1 MSMSHPHGRSET
13 TTTTTTTRSDD
24 TLDGR
29 EEGGE
34 DAHVH
39 EGGAV
44 ASAEEES
51 GNDDAIK
58 MPPKCDGRRTSSS
71 TVSINKRAT
80 TPFGTRCIDRPECTL
95 RRRANVSYDA
105 RVKETLT
112 KLDEERREAEKRGEF
127 EKCNELSLEIEREK
141 REEEKRRANAVA
153 AHHQKVMVD
162 AIEVRKESELD
173 LKKRHEQEREQ
184 MNESLRAESEKLKE
198 KKSACFEDFE
208 KECNAT
214 RSRAQKRKPKARAKE
229 LCEIRKIQD
238 ALMKQKKY
246 LEANEV
252 RQKGDEIERK
262 ARNETNRAIE
272 KELLAKKLKLKVK
285 FEREEK
291 QMKSKQNCSA
301 KVLRRRHEE
310 ELAALEIK
318 FRGIFGGLENV
329 SKVEM
334 REMNTKMNANTSSTT
349 SNGGG
354 GGGGGT
360 MLRPNLNCAN
370 SSGSGVKAHFAC

>member
-1 MSMSHPHGRSET
+1 MSHPHGRSET
-13 TTTTTTTRSDD
+13 TLTTTTRSDNE
-24 TLDGR
+24 R
-29 EEGGE
+29 EGGGGEE
-34 DAHVH
+34 DANVH
-39 EGGAV
+39 AGGAV
-44 ASAEEES
+44 ALPEEDS
-51 GNDDAIK
+51 GNDDAKK
-58 MPPKCDGRRTSSS
+58 MPWPKCCHQRRTSSS
-71 TVSINKRAT
+71 AVSNNKRAT

-354 GGGGGT
+354 GT

>member
-1 MSMSHPHGRSET
+1 MSHPHGRSET
-13 TTTTTTTRSDD
+13 TLTTTTRSDNE
-24 TLDGR
+24 R
-29 EEGGE
+29 EGGGGEE
-34 DAHVH
+34 DANVH
-39 EGGAV
+39 AGGAV
-44 ASAEEES
+44 ALPEEDS
-51 GNDDAIK
+51 GNDDAKK
-58 MPPKCDGRRTSSS
+58 MPWQKCCHQRRTSSS
-71 TVSINKRAT
+71 AVSNNKRAT

-354 GGGGGT
+354 GT

>member
-1 MSMSHPHGRSET
+1 MSHPHGRSET
-13 TTTTTTTRSDD
+13 TLTTTTRSDNE
-24 TLDGR
+24 R
-29 EEGGE
+29 EGGGGGE
-34 DAHVH
+34 DANVH
-39 EGGAV
+39 AGGAV
-44 ASAEEES
+44 ALPEEDS
-51 GNDDAIK
+51 GNDDAKK
-58 MPPKCDGRRTSSS
+58 MPWPKCCHQRRTSSS
-71 TVSINKRAT
+71 AVSNNKRAT
-80 TPFGTRCIDRPECTL
+80 TPFGTTCIDRPECTL

-208 KECNAT
+208 KEFNAT

-354 GGGGGT
+354 GT

>member
-1 MSMSHPHGRSET
+1 MSHPHGRSET
-13 TTTTTTTRSDD
+13 TLTTTTTRSDNE
-24 TLDGR
+24 R
-29 EEGGE
+29 EGGGGGE
-34 DAHVH
+34 DANVH
-39 EGGAV
+39 AGGAV
-44 ASAEEES
+44 ALPEEDS
-51 GNDDAIK
+51 GNDDAKK
-58 MPPKCDGRRTSSS
+58 MPKCCHQRRTSSS
-71 TVSINKRAT
+71 AVSNNKRVT

-354 GGGGGT
+354 GGGGT

>member
-1 MSMSHPHGRSET
+1 MSHPHGRSET
-13 TTTTTTTRSDD
+13 TLTTTTRSDNE
-24 TLDGR
+24 R
-29 EEGGE
+29 EGGGGEE
-34 DAHVH
+34 DANVH
-39 EGGAV
+39 AGGAV
-44 ASAEEES
+44 ALPEEDS
-51 GNDDAIK
+51 GNDDAKK
-58 MPPKCDGRRTSSS
+58 MPWPKCCHQRRTSSS
-71 TVSINKRAT
+71 AVSNNKRAT

-354 GGGGGT
+354 GGGGT

-370 SSGSGVKAHFAC
+370 SSGSGVKAHFPC

>member
-1 MSMSHPHGRSET
+1 MSHPHGRSET
-13 TTTTTTTRSDD
+13 TLTTTTRSDNE
-24 TLDGR
+24 R
-29 EEGGE
+29 EGGGGGG
-34 DAHVH
+34 DANVH
-39 EGGAV
+39 AGGAV
-44 ASAEEES
+44 ALPEEDS
-51 GNDDAIK
+51 GNDDAKK
-58 MPPKCDGRRTSSS
+58 MPWPKCCHQRRTSSS
-71 TVSINKRAT
+71 AVSNNKRAT

-354 GGGGGT
+354 GT

>member
-1 MSMSHPHGRSET
+1 MSHPHGRSET
-13 TTTTTTTRSDD
+13 TLTTTTRSDNE
-24 TLDGR
+24 R
-29 EEGGE
+29 EGGGGE
-34 DAHVH
+34 DANVH
-39 EGGAV
+39 AGGAV
-44 ASAEEES
+44 ALPEEDS
-51 GNDDAIK
+51 GNDDAKK
-58 MPPKCDGRRTSSS
+58 MPWPKCCHQRRTSSS
-71 TVSINKRAT
+71 AVSNNKRAT

>member
-1 MSMSHPHGRSET
+1 MSHPHGRSET
-13 TTTTTTTRSDD
+13 TLTTTTRSDNE
-24 TLDGR
+24 R
-29 EEGGE
+29 EGGGGE
-34 DAHVH
+34 DANVH
-39 EGGAV
+39 AGGAV
-44 ASAEEES
+44 ALPEEDS
-51 GNDDAIK
+51 GNDDAKK
-58 MPPKCDGRRTSSS
+58 MPWPKCCHQRRTSSS
-71 TVSINKRAT
+71 AVSNNKRAT

-354 GGGGGT
+354 GT

>member
-1 MSMSHPHGRSET
+1 MSHPHGRSET
-13 TTTTTTTRSDD
+13 TLTTTTRSDNE
-24 TLDGR
+24 R
-29 EEGGE
+29 EGGGGEE
-34 DAHVH
+34 DANVH
-39 EGGAV
+39 AGGAV
-44 ASAEEES
+44 ALPEEDS
-51 GNDDAIK
+51 GNDDAKK
-58 MPPKCDGRRTSSS
+58 MPWQKCCHQRRTSSS
-71 TVSINKRAT
+71 AVSNNKRAT

-354 GGGGGT
+354 GGGGT

>member
-1 MSMSHPHGRSET
+1 MSHPHGRSET
-13 TTTTTTTRSDD
+13 TLTTTTRSDNE
-24 TLDGR
+24 R
-29 EEGGE
+29 EGGGGGE
-34 DAHVH
+34 DANVH
-39 EGGAV
+39 AGGAV
-44 ASAEEES
+44 ALPEEDS
-51 GNDDAIK
+51 GNDDAKKI
-58 MPPKCDGRRTSSS
+58 PWPKCCHQRRTSSS
-71 TVSINKRAT
+71 AVSNNKRAT

-354 GGGGGT
+354 GGGGT

>member
-1 MSMSHPHGRSET
+1 M
-13 TTTTTTTRSDD
+13 
-24 TLDGR
+24 
-29 EEGGE
+29 
-34 DAHVH
+34 
-39 EGGAV
+39 
-44 ASAEEES
+44 
-51 GNDDAIK
+51 
-58 MPPKCDGRRTSSS
+58 PKCCHQRRTSSS
-71 TVSINKRAT
+71 AVSNNKRAT

-184 MNESLRAESEKLKE
+184 MNDSLRAESEKLKE

-291 QMKSKQNCSA
+291 QMNSKQNCSA

-354 GGGGGT
+354 GT

>member
-1 MSMSHPHGRSET
+1 MSHPHGRSET
-13 TTTTTTTRSDD
+13 TLTTTTRSDNE
-24 TLDGR
+24 R
-29 EEGGE
+29 EGGGGE
-34 DAHVH
+34 DANVH
-39 EGGAV
+39 AGGAV
-44 ASAEEES
+44 ALPEEDS
-51 GNDDAIK
+51 GNDDAKK
-58 MPPKCDGRRTSSS
+58 MPWQKCCHQRRTSSS
-71 TVSINKRAT
+71 AVSNNKRAT

-354 GGGGGT
+354 GGGGT

>member
-1 MSMSHPHGRSET
+1 MSHPHGRSET
-13 TTTTTTTRSDD
+13 TLTTLTTRTDNE
-24 TLDGR
+24 R
-29 EEGGE
+29 EGGGGGGE
-34 DAHVH
+34 DANVH
-39 EGGAV
+39 AGGAV
-44 ASAEEES
+44 ALPEEDS
-51 GNDDAIK
+51 GNDDAKK
-58 MPPKCDGRRTSSS
+58 MPWPKCCHQRRTSSS
-71 TVSINKRAT
+71 AVSNNKRAT

-354 GGGGGT
+354 GT

>member
-1 MSMSHPHGRSET
+1 MSHPHGRSET
-13 TTTTTTTRSDD
+13 TLTTTTRYDNE
-24 TLDGR
+24 R
-29 EEGGE
+29 EGGGGGEE
-34 DAHVH
+34 DANVH
-39 EGGAV
+39 AGGAV
-44 ASAEEES
+44 ALPEEDS
-51 GNDDAIK
+51 GNDDAKK
-58 MPPKCDGRRTSSS
+58 MPWPKCCHQRRTSSS
-71 TVSINKRAT
+71 AVSNNKRAT

-354 GGGGGT
+354 GT

>member
-1 MSMSHPHGRSET
+1 MSHPHGRSET
-13 TTTTTTTRSDD
+13 TLTTTTRSDNE
-24 TLDGR
+24 R
-29 EEGGE
+29 EGGGGGG
-34 DAHVH
+34 DANVH
-39 EGGAV
+39 AGGAV
-44 ASAEEES
+44 ALPEEDS
-51 GNDDAIK
+51 GNDDAKK
-58 MPPKCDGRRTSSS
+58 MPKCCHQRRTSSS
-71 TVSINKRAT
+71 AVSNNKRAT

-354 GGGGGT
+354 GGGGT

>member
-1 MSMSHPHGRSET
+1 MSHPHGRSET
-13 TTTTTTTRSDD
+13 TLTTTTRSDNE
-24 TLDGR
+24 R
-29 EEGGE
+29 EGGGGGE
-34 DAHVH
+34 DANVH
-39 EGGAV
+39 AGGAV
-44 ASAEEES
+44 ALPEEDS
-51 GNDDAIK
+51 GNDDAKK
-58 MPPKCDGRRTSSS
+58 MPWQKCCHQRRTSSS
-71 TVSINKRAT
+71 AVSNNKRAT
-80 TPFGTRCIDRPECTL
+80 TPFGTRYIDRPECTL

-354 GGGGGT
+354 GT

>member
-1 MSMSHPHGRSET
+1 MSHPHGRSET
-13 TTTTTTTRSDD
+13 TLTTTTTRSDNE
-24 TLDGR
+24 R
-29 EEGGE
+29 EGGGGGE
-34 DAHVH
+34 DANVH
-39 EGGAV
+39 AGGAV
-44 ASAEEES
+44 ALPEEDS
-51 GNDDAIK
+51 GNDDAKK
-58 MPPKCDGRRTSSS
+58 MPWPKCCHQRRTSSS
-71 TVSINKRAT
+71 AVSNNKRAT

-162 AIEVRKESELD
+162 AIEERKESELD

-354 GGGGGT
+354 GT

>member
-1 MSMSHPHGRSET
+1 MSHPHGRSET
-13 TTTTTTTRSDD
+13 TLTTTTRSDNE
-24 TLDGR
+24 R
-29 EEGGE
+29 EGGGGE
-34 DAHVH
+34 DANVH
-39 EGGAV
+39 AGGAV
-44 ASAEEES
+44 ALPEEDS
-51 GNDDAIK
+51 GNDDAKK
-58 MPPKCDGRRTSSS
+58 MPWPKCCHQRRTSSS
-71 TVSINKRAT
+71 AVSNNKRAT

-95 RRRANVSYDA
+95 RRRANVSYDV

-354 GGGGGT
+354 GT

>member
-1 MSMSHPHGRSET
+1 MSHPHGRSET
-13 TTTTTTTRSDD
+13 TLTTTTRSDNE
-24 TLDGR
+24 R
-29 EEGGE
+29 EGGGGE
-34 DAHVH
+34 DANVH
-39 EGGAV
+39 AGGAV
-44 ASAEEES
+44 ALPEEDS
-51 GNDDAIK
+51 GNDDAKK
-58 MPPKCDGRRTSSS
+58 MPWQKCCHQRRTSSS
-71 TVSINKRAT
+71 AVSNNKRAT

-184 MNESLRAESEKLKE
+184 MNDSLRAESEKLKE

-208 KECNAT
+208 KECNVT

>member
-1 MSMSHPHGRSET
+1 MSHPHGRSET
-13 TTTTTTTRSDD
+13 TLTTTTRSDNE
-24 TLDGR
+24 R
-29 EEGGE
+29 EGGGGGGE
-34 DAHVH
+34 DANVH
-39 EGGAV
+39 AGGAV
-44 ASAEEES
+44 ALPEEDS
-51 GNDDAIK
+51 GNDDAKK
-58 MPPKCDGRRTSSS
+58 MPWPKCCHQRRTSSS
-71 TVSINKRAT
+71 AVSNNKRAT

-354 GGGGGT
+354 GT

>member
-1 MSMSHPHGRSET
+1 MSHPHGRSET
-13 TTTTTTTRSDD
+13 TLTTTTRSDNE
-24 TLDGR
+24 R
-29 EEGGE
+29 EGGGGGE
-34 DAHVH
+34 DANVH
-39 EGGAV
+39 AGGAV
-44 ASAEEES
+44 ALPEEDS
-51 GNDDAIK
+51 GNDDAKKI
-58 MPPKCDGRRTSSS
+58 PWPKCCHQRRTSSS
-71 TVSINKRAT
+71 AVSNNKRAT

-354 GGGGGT
+354 GT

>member
-1 MSMSHPHGRSET
+1 MSHPHGRSET
-13 TTTTTTTRSDD
+13 TLTTTTRSDNNE
-24 TLDGR
+24 R
-29 EEGGE
+29 EGGGGEE
-34 DAHVH
+34 DANVH
-39 EGGAV
+39 AGGAV
-44 ASAEEES
+44 ALPEEDS
-51 GNDDAIK
+51 GNDDAKK
-58 MPPKCDGRRTSSS
+58 MPWQKCCHQRRTSSS
-71 TVSINKRAT
+71 AVSNNKRAT

-354 GGGGGT
+354 GGGGT

>member
-1 MSMSHPHGRSET
+1 
-13 TTTTTTTRSDD
+13 
-24 TLDGR
+24 
-29 EEGGE
+29 
-34 DAHVH
+34 
-39 EGGAV
+39 
-44 ASAEEES
+44 
-51 GNDDAIK
+51 
-58 MPPKCDGRRTSSS
+58 
-71 TVSINKRAT
+71 
-80 TPFGTRCIDRPECTL
+80 
-95 RRRANVSYDA
+95 
-105 RVKETLT
+105 VKETLT

-354 GGGGGT
+354 GGGGT

>member
-1 MSMSHPHGRSET
+1 MSHPHGRSET
-13 TTTTTTTRSDD
+13 TLTTTTRTDNE
-24 TLDGR
+24 R
-29 EEGGE
+29 EGGGGGGE
-34 DAHVH
+34 DANVH
-39 EGGAV
+39 AGGAV
-44 ASAEEES
+44 ALPEEDS
-51 GNDDAIK
+51 GNDDAKK
-58 MPPKCDGRRTSSS
+58 MPWQKCCHQRRTSSS
-71 TVSINKRAT
+71 AVSNNKRAT

-198 KKSACFEDFE
+198 KKSACFDDFE

-354 GGGGGT
+354 GT

>member
-1 MSMSHPHGRSET
+1 L
-13 TTTTTTTRSDD
+13 TTTTRSDNE
-24 TLDGR
+24 R
-29 EEGGE
+29 EGGGGEE
-34 DAHVH
+34 DANVH
-39 EGGAV
+39 AGGAV
-44 ASAEEES
+44 ALPEEDS
-51 GNDDAIK
+51 GNDDAKK
-58 MPPKCDGRRTSSS
+58 MPWQKCCHQRRTSSS
-71 TVSINKRAT
+71 AVSNNKRAT
-80 TPFGTRCIDRPECTL
+80 TPFGTRYIDRPECTL

-354 GGGGGT
+354 GGGGT

>member
-1 MSMSHPHGRSET
+1 MSHPHGRSET
-13 TTTTTTTRSDD
+13 TLTTTTRSDNE
-24 TLDGR
+24 R
-29 EEGGE
+29 EGGGGGE
-34 DAHVH
+34 DANVH
-39 EGGAV
+39 AGGAV
-44 ASAEEES
+44 ALPEEDS
-51 GNDDAIK
+51 GNDDAKK
-58 MPPKCDGRRTSSS
+58 MPWQKCCHQRRTSSS
-71 TVSINKRAT
+71 AVSNNKRAT

-354 GGGGGT
+354 GT

>member
-1 MSMSHPHGRSET
+1 MSHPHGRSET
-13 TTTTTTTRSDD
+13 TLTTTTRSDNE
-24 TLDGR
+24 R
-29 EEGGE
+29 EGGGGE
-34 DAHVH
+34 DANVH
-39 EGGAV
+39 AGGAV
-44 ASAEEES
+44 ALPEEDS
-51 GNDDAIK
+51 GNDDAKK
-58 MPPKCDGRRTSSS
+58 MPWQKCCHQRRTSSS
-71 TVSINKRAT
+71 AVSNNKRAT

-208 KECNAT
+208 KECNVT

-354 GGGGGT
+354 GGGGT

>member
-1 MSMSHPHGRSET
+1 MSHPHGRSET
-13 TTTTTTTRSDD
+13 TLTTTTRSDNE
-24 TLDGR
+24 R
-29 EEGGE
+29 EGGGGGE
-34 DAHVH
+34 DANVH
-39 EGGAV
+39 AGGAV
-44 ASAEEES
+44 ALPEEDS
-51 GNDDAIK
+51 GNDDAKK
-58 MPPKCDGRRTSSS
+58 MPWPKCCHQRRTSSS
-71 TVSINKRAT
+71 AVSNNKRAT

-354 GGGGGT
+354 GT

>member
-1 MSMSHPHGRSET
+1 MSHPHGRSET
-13 TTTTTTTRSDD
+13 TLTTTTRSDNE
-24 TLDGR
+24 R
-29 EEGGE
+29 EGGGGE
-34 DAHVH
+34 DANVH
-39 EGGAV
+39 AGGAV
-44 ASAEEES
+44 ALPEEDS
-51 GNDDAIK
+51 GNDDAKK
-58 MPPKCDGRRTSSS
+58 MPWQKCCHQRRTSSS
-71 TVSINKRAT
+71 AVSNNKRAT

-354 GGGGGT
+354 GT

>member
-1 MSMSHPHGRSET
+1 MSHPHGRSET
-13 TTTTTTTRSDD
+13 TLTTTTRSDNE
-24 TLDGR
+24 R
-29 EEGGE
+29 EGGGGE
-34 DAHVH
+34 DANVH
-39 EGGAV
+39 AGGAV
-44 ASAEEES
+44 ALPEEDS
-51 GNDDAIK
+51 GNDDAKK
-58 MPPKCDGRRTSSS
+58 MPWPKCCHQRRTSSS
-71 TVSINKRAT
+71 AVSNNKRAT

-354 GGGGGT
+354 GGGGT

>member
-1 MSMSHPHGRSET
+1 MSHPHGRSET
-13 TTTTTTTRSDD
+13 TLTTTTRSDNE
-24 TLDGR
+24 R
-29 EEGGE
+29 EGGGGGE
-34 DAHVH
+34 DANVH
-39 EGGAV
+39 AGGAV
-44 ASAEEES
+44 ALPEEDS
-51 GNDDAIK
+51 GNDDAKK
-58 MPPKCDGRRTSSS
+58 MPWPKCCHQRRTSSS
-71 TVSINKRAT
+71 AVSNNKRAT

-354 GGGGGT
+354 GGGGT

>member
-1 MSMSHPHGRSET
+1 MSHPHGRSET
-13 TTTTTTTRSDD
+13 TLTTTTRSDNE
-24 TLDGR
+24 R
-29 EEGGE
+29 EGGGGGE
-34 DAHVH
+34 DANVH
-39 EGGAV
+39 AGGAV
-44 ASAEEES
+44 ALPEEDS
-51 GNDDAIK
+51 GNDDAKK
-58 MPPKCDGRRTSSS
+58 MPKCCHQRRTSSS
-71 TVSINKRAT
+71 AVSNNKRAT

-184 MNESLRAESEKLKE
+184 MNDSLRAESEKLKE

-354 GGGGGT
+354 GT

>member
-1 MSMSHPHGRSET
+1 MSHPHGRSET
-13 TTTTTTTRSDD
+13 TLTTTTRSDNE
-24 TLDGR
+24 R
-29 EEGGE
+29 EGGGGGE
-34 DAHVH
+34 DANVH
-39 EGGAV
+39 AGGAV
-44 ASAEEES
+44 ALPEEDS
-51 GNDDAIK
+51 GNDDAKK
-58 MPPKCDGRRTSSS
+58 MPWQKCCHQRRTSSS
-71 TVSINKRAT
+71 AVSNNKRAT

-208 KECNAT
+208 KECNVT

-354 GGGGGT
+354 GT

>member
-1 MSMSHPHGRSET
+1 MSHPHGRSET
-13 TTTTTTTRSDD
+13 TLTTTTRSDNE
-24 TLDGR
+24 R
-29 EEGGE
+29 EGGGGEE
-34 DAHVH
+34 DANVH
-39 EGGAV
+39 AGGAV
-44 ASAEEES
+44 ALPEEDS
-51 GNDDAIK
+51 GNDDAKK
-58 MPPKCDGRRTSSS
+58 MPWQKCCHQRRTSSS
-71 TVSINKRAT
+71 AVSNNKRAT
-80 TPFGTRCIDRPECTL
+80 TPFGTRYIDRPECTL

-354 GGGGGT
+354 GT

>member
-1 MSMSHPHGRSET
+1 MSHPHGRSET
-13 TTTTTTTRSDD
+13 TLTTTTRSDNE
-24 TLDGR
+24 R
-29 EEGGE
+29 EGGGGGE
-34 DAHVH
+34 DANVH
-39 EGGAV
+39 AGGAV
-44 ASAEEES
+44 ALPEEDS
-51 GNDDAIK
+51 GNDDAKKI
-58 MPPKCDGRRTSSS
+58 PWPKCCHQRRTSSS
-71 TVSINKRAT
+71 AVSNNKRAT

-105 RVKETLT
+105 RVKEKLT

-262 ARNETNRAIE
+262 ARNGTNRAIE

-354 GGGGGT
+354 GT

>member
-1 MSMSHPHGRSET
+1 MSHPHGRSET
-13 TTTTTTTRSDD
+13 TLTTTTRSDNE
-24 TLDGR
+24 R
-29 EEGGE
+29 EGGGGGE
-34 DAHVH
+34 DANVH
-39 EGGAV
+39 AGGAV
-44 ASAEEES
+44 ALPEEDS
-51 GNDDAIK
+51 GNDDAKK
-58 MPPKCDGRRTSSS
+58 MPWPKCCHQRRTSSS
-71 TVSINKRAT
+71 AVSNNKRAT

>member
-1 MSMSHPHGRSET
+1 MSHPHGRSET
-13 TTTTTTTRSDD
+13 TLTTTTRSDNE
-24 TLDGR
+24 R
-29 EEGGE
+29 EGGGGGEE
-34 DAHVH
+34 DANVH
-39 EGGAV
+39 AGGAV
-44 ASAEEES
+44 ALPEEDS
-51 GNDDAIK
+51 GNDDAKK
-58 MPPKCDGRRTSSS
+58 MPWPKCCHQRRTSSS
-71 TVSINKRAT
+71 AVSNNKRAT

-354 GGGGGT
+354 GT

>member
-1 MSMSHPHGRSET
+1 MSHPHGRSET
-13 TTTTTTTRSDD
+13 TLTTTTRSDNE
-24 TLDGR
+24 R
-29 EEGGE
+29 EGGGGGE
-34 DAHVH
+34 DANVH
-39 EGGAV
+39 AGGAV
-44 ASAEEES
+44 ALPEEDS
-51 GNDDAIK
+51 GNDDAKK
-58 MPPKCDGRRTSSS
+58 MPWPKCCHQRRTSSS
-71 TVSINKRAT
+71 AVSNNKRAT

-208 KECNAT
+208 KECNVT

-354 GGGGGT
+354 GT